1 VTATATAIAE
11 LVLRRRAVVRG
22 RIIAVV
28 SYKLPWVRTDIEL
41 SDGTGVIVL
50 RFMGRAAIPGFAMG
64 RCLTAKGTPALERGT
79 LLMRNPIYSFGA
91 AE

>member
-1 VTATATAIAE
+1 MSATATAIAE

-22 RIIAVV
+22 RITAVL

-50 RFMGRAAIPGFAMG
+50 RLMGRAAIPGFAMG
-64 RCLTAKGTPALERGT
+64 RCLTARGTPVLERAM
-79 LLMRNPIYSFGA
+79 LLMRNALYSLGE